1 MALLLV
7 LTLFAGATTPSDQ
20 ALVYYNARMA
30 LREGRPTEALKLW
43 LLRNAIES
51 KTGKV
56 SAHDADFRSVTWAA
70 LGQLGLCQ
78 DGFPDDAPG
87 AGVWPL
93 AVHNWVVRNM
103 RRLPPAAGPSPFEA
117 FTIGRQQRLVSVHD
131 VLDSTELRAVRF
143 RRTGCFGGTAL
154 LIGHGESW
162 TAELS
167 DKRVAAR
174 LLRHLLRRALG
185 TLDPQRTVGR
195 AALEARIFDINL
207 RLAGLEAKARR
218 RALRKEARQGRRGG
232 LSKAEVT
239 DHLATDPAVA
249 IDPESEEGRILKRS
263 LTWRPEEWM
272 SLSSDRR
279 QFIFA
284 HATRST
290 GDTVALR
297 RLKLAIIDRLIEAG
311 EGAELQSWIAHFSA
325 SDDPATRTVL
335 WRGARGRRILALDRD
350 TGFRERAVI
359 ALHRGVD
366 FLAAG
371 RLPDA
376 LRSMAYALRWAD
388 ASRGADKTRNLSRRW
403 LSYVAAQFRVTD
415 ALLVMLKSVVPRAE
429 FGLVL
434 EDQLWHAALSA
445 DRASFDRCVR
455 HQVGRGAL
463 NRRVDLLRPLAEGD
477 VGAFATT
484 IRGQLAESPYFV
496 TRFLRRFLERLQAQD
511 AEVRARHIPT
521 LRHLKA
527 LLEEESDRAAR
538 TKRRRRA
545 TLALIEQMR
554 AIVEGLTGVVD
565 HLHEGDKAHGLSP
578 DREVFAGSFRVAP
591 SDPLPWPFKVTPV
604 KAPRVF
610 TPVSLRPEEW
620 RRANDE
626 LVFGWRVGD

>member
-1 MALLLV
+1 MALLLALAL
-7 LTLFAGATTPSDQ
+7 LTGATTPTDQ

-51 KTGKV
+51 ETGEV
-56 SAHDADFRSVTWAA
+56 SAHDADFRSVAWAA

-78 DGFPDDAPG
+78 DGFPEDEPG

-93 AVHNWVVRNM
+93 ALHNWVVRAM
-103 RRLPPAAGPSPFEA
+103 RRLPAVAGPSPFEA
-117 FTIGRQQRLVSVHD
+117 FAIGRQQRLISVHD
-131 VLDSTELRAVRF
+131 VLDGTELRAVRF

-154 LIGHGESW
+154 LIGLGESW
-162 TAELS
+162 TAELR
-167 DKRVAAR
+167 DKRVTAR
-174 LLRHLLRRALG
+174 VLRHLLRRALR
-185 TLDPQRTVGR
+185 TLDPRRTVGR
-195 AALEARIFDINL
+195 ATLEARIFDLNL
-207 RLAGLEAKARR
+207 RLAGLEAKASR
-218 RALRKEARQGRRGG
+218 RALRREAREGRRTG

-239 DHLATDPAVA
+239 DHLATDPGVA
-249 IDPESEEGRILKRS
+249 IDPDSEEGRILRRS

-279 QFIFA
+279 QFVFA
-284 HATRST
+284 HATRFTRDST
-290 GDTVALR
+290 ALR
-297 RLKLAIIDRLIEAG
+297 RLQLAMIDRLIEARQ
-311 EGAELQSWIAHFSA
+311 GAELQSWIAHLSA
-325 SDDPATRTVL
+325 DDNPGMRTAV
-335 WRGARGRRILALDRD
+335 WRGARGRRLLALDRD

-366 FLAAG
+366 FLSVG
-371 RLPDA
+371 RLPEA
-376 LRSMAYALRWAD
+376 LHSMAHALRWAD
-388 ASRGADKTRNLSRRW
+388 ASRRPEETRNLSRRW

-415 ALLVMLKSVVPRAE
+415 ALLVMLKNVVPRAE
-429 FGLVL
+429 YGLVL

-445 DRASFDRCVR
+445 DRASFERCVR

-463 NRRVDLLRPLAEGD
+463 NRRVHLLRPLAEGD

-484 IRGQLAESPYFV
+484 MREHLAESPYFV

-511 AEVRARHIPT
+511 AEVRARHVPT
-521 LRHLKA
+521 LRHLKE
-527 LLEEESDRAAR
+527 LIEEEGDRAAG

-565 HLHEGDKAHGLSP
+565 HLHEGDKAHALSP
-578 DREVFAGSFRVAP
+578 EREVFAGSFRVAP
-591 SDPLPWPFKVTPV
+591 SDPLPWPFKVAPV

-610 TPVSLRPEEW
+610 APVSLRPEEW
-620 RRANDE
+620 RDDAGG
-626 LVFGWRVGD
+626 LIFGWRVGD